1 MRTMQTAATD
11 TRPQSEKSLA
21 DSRSSEVSLGPET
34 RLMSLDF
41 FRGFTMF
48 LLIAESTDIY
58 DLLVAPELN
67 GTLVS
72 TIGTAVPSSSLER
85 A

>member
-21 DSRSSEVSLGPET
+21 DSGSSKVSLGLEP

-58 DLLVAPELN
+58 DLLVSRTQWNAHQHHRP
-67 GTLVS
+67 
-72 TIGTAVPSSSLER
+72 AVPSSSLEW